1 MTKDFRSKRVALRP
15 RSPPMI
21 VETRKEEVPFEPDQS
36 RVTSVDEC
44 HSGVAADVDTD
55 VGWRVSFPGSGGEG

>member
-1 MTKDFRSKRVALRP
+1 
-15 RSPPMI
+15 MI